1 MWAWLASRVL
11 RNRMAILIAVGLLTA
26 FLGYMAT
33 QVGMNYKHG
42 GLLPKTDSAYVD
54 YERFLHTFKEDGN
67 VLVVGT
73 QGNLQVVGSGD
84 QTLYTPKNFRAWYEL
99 GNDLKKIPGID
110 SVFSEA
116 HLFTLLRDDS
126 LQRFTLAQVVKEPP
140 VDQPGMDSLHALIR
154 SLPIYRGLLY
164 NDSTQASLMMVF
176 VNAKLFDT
184 DERQAV
190 IDAVRDRTEAFAQG
204 TALPVYRSGL
214 PWIRVNSTNL
224 VKEEMPMFM
233 AASMGLC
240 ALLLF
245 LFFRSW
251 RVMGICMAVV
261 AISVVWTFGCM
272 ALLDYK
278 VTLLQS
284 VIAPLVIVTG
294 VPNCVFLVNAFH
306 YEFTDHGNRVKA
318 LQRVISRIGAAAF
331 MTNATTAVGFTTF
344 CVTYSDAL
352 VQFGWTATIGIM
364 ILWLLSMILIPIL
377 FSYMGDPKPRH
388 LAHLDRK
395 WLDKAVEWIVRMSL
409 TRRKLIYTI
418 TALFT
423 ALAVVG
429 MLRIKDE
436 SRIVDDLP
444 EDNPV
449 LTDLRFFERN
459 FSGVM
464 PLEIV
469 IDTKKKGGALKDA
482 TLRRIEKLEDTLAL
496 YPQFSRPVS
505 IVDAVKFTKQAFYG
519 GDPARYE
526 LLTSTDKTYMLPYVE
541 NANGSE
547 GMAKAFLDSTRQTT
561 RVTVQ
566 MADIGT
572 TRMDTLLGKLRAQ
585 TDSLFETDKYKVTFT
600 GTSVVFLK
608 GSGYLVSNLITS
620 LFWAVVLIV
629 ALMAVLFN
637 SFRILIVSLIPNMI
651 PLVVTAGLMGFF
663 GIPIK
668 PSTMLVFGIALG
680 IAVDNAIHFLAR
692 YRLELKLTNND
703 MQRSVDLATRE
714 VSVGIIYTS
723 VVLLAGFFLFG
734 FSHFGGIR
742 AMGILTSITLLV
754 AMFTNLLV
762 LPSLVLSFNRS
773 LMTRAFQEPLLEIM
787 DEEQDIDLGELR
799 MEKKNED
806 TTE

>member
-1 MWAWLASRVL
+1 
-11 RNRMAILIAVGLLTA
+11 MAILIAVALLTVG
-26 FLGYMAT
+26 LGFMAT
-33 QVGMNYKHG
+33 RVGMNYKHG
-42 GLLPKTDSAYVD
+42 GLLPKIDSAYVD
-54 YERFLHTFKEDGN
+54 YERFLATFKEDGN
-67 VLVVGT
+67 VMVVGT
-73 QGNLQVVGSGD
+73 QGDAAN
-84 QTLYTPKNFRAWYEL
+84 TLYTPGNFKAWYDL
-99 GNDLKKIPGID
+99 GNDLKDIPGVD

-116 HLFTLLRDDS
+116 HLFTLHRDDS
-126 LQRFTLAQVVKEPP
+126 LMRFTLENVVKEPP
-140 VDQPGMDSLHALIR
+140 ADQAGMDTLLARIRALPFYR
-154 SLPIYRGLLY
+154 SLLY
-164 NDSTQASLMMVF
+164 NDSTRASLMMVF

-184 DERQAV
+184 DARQAV
-190 IDAVRDRTEAFAQG
+190 VDAVRARTDAFAQATG
-204 TALPVYRSGL
+204 LPVYRSGL

-224 VKEEMPMFM
+224 VKEEMPLF
-233 AASMGLC
+233 MGLSMFLC
-240 ALLLF
+240 AALLL

-251 RVMGICMAVV
+251 RVMLICMAVV

-272 ALLDYK
+272 ALLGYK
-278 VTLLQS
+278 ITLLQS

-306 YEFTDHGNRVKA
+306 IEFTHHGNRVKA
-318 LQRVISRIGAAAF
+318 LQRVISRVGAAAF
-331 MTNATTAVGFTTF
+331 LTNLTTAVGFTTF
-344 CVTYSDAL
+344 CITYSDAL
-352 VQFGWTATIGIM
+352 VEFGWTATIGIM
-364 ILWLLSMILIPIL
+364 VLWVLSMILIPIL

-388 LAHLDRK
+388 VAHLDRH
-395 WLDKAVEWIVRMSL
+395 WLDRSVEWIVHMSR
-409 TRRKLIYTI
+409 TQRPLIYGI
-418 TALFT
+418 TAICT
-423 ALAVVG
+423 VIALIGVTR
-429 MLRIKDE
+429 MRDE

-449 LTDLRFFERN
+449 RTDLRFFERN
-459 FSGVM
+459 FHGVM
-464 PLEIV
+464 PLEIM
-469 IDTKKKGGALKDA
+469 IDAKKKGAALKDA
-482 TLRRIEKLEDTLAL
+482 TLRRIEQLQDTLAT
-496 YPQFSRPVS
+496 YPEFSRALS

-526 LLTSTDKTYMLPYVE
+526 LLTSTDKTFILPYVE
-541 NANGSE
+541 NAG
-547 GMAKAFLDSTRQTT
+547 GRQGVARAFMDSTRQTT

-572 TRMDTLLGKLRAQ
+572 TRMDGLLARLRTQ
-585 TDSLFETDKYKVTFT
+585 TDSLFASDRYKVTLT

-620 LFWAVVLIV
+620 LFWAIVLIV
-629 ALMAVLFN
+629 AMMALLFN

-651 PLVVTAGLMGFF
+651 PLVFTAGLMGFL

-692 YRLELKLTNND
+692 YRLELKLTGHD
-703 MQRSVDLATRE
+703 LQRSVDLATRE

-742 AMGILTSITLLV
+742 AMGVLTSITLLV

-773 LMTRAFQEPLLEIM
+773 LMTKAFEEPLLEIM
-787 DEEQDIDLGELR
+787 DEEDDIELGDLR
-799 MEKKNED
+799 MEQREPD
-806 TTE
+806 QST

>member
-1 MWAWLASRVL
+1 MP
-11 RNRMAILIAVGLLTA
+11 M
-26 FLGYMAT
+26 
-33 QVGMNYKHG
+33 H
-42 GLLPKTDSAYVD
+42 
-54 YERFLHTFKEDGN
+54 
-67 VLVVGT
+67 
-73 QGNLQVVGSGD
+73 
-84 QTLYTPKNFRAWYEL
+84 
-99 GNDLKKIPGID
+99 
-110 SVFSEA
+110 
-116 HLFTLLRDDS
+116 
-126 LQRFTLAQVVKEPP
+126 
-140 VDQPGMDSLHALIR
+140 
-154 SLPIYRGLLY
+154 
-164 NDSTQASLMMVF
+164 
-176 VNAKLFDT
+176 
-184 DERQAV
+184 
-190 IDAVRDRTEAFAQG
+190 
-204 TALPVYRSGL
+204 RSGL

-224 VKEEMPMFM
+224 VKSEMPMFF

-240 ALLLF
+240 ALLLL

-364 ILWLLSMILIPIL
+364 VLWLLSMILIPIL

-388 LAHLDRK
+388 VAHLDRK
-395 WLDKAVEWIVRMSL
+395 WLDRAVEWIVRMSQ
-409 TRRKLIYTI
+409 TKRPLIYGITGVC
-418 TALFT
+418 TALS
-423 ALAVVG
+423 VVG
-429 MLRIKDE
+429 MLRMKDE

-449 LTDLRFFERN
+449 LADLRFFEKN
-459 FSGVM
+459 FHGVM

-469 IDTKKKGGALKDA
+469 IDTKKKGAALKDA
-482 TLRRIEKLEDTLAL
+482 TLKRLEKLEDTLAM
-496 YPQFSRPVS
+496 YPEFSRPLS

-526 LLTSTDKTYMLPYVE
+526 LLNSTDKTFILPYVE
-541 NANGSE
+541 NASGRQ
-547 GMAKAFLDSTRQTT
+547 GMAKAFMDSTRQTT

-566 MADIGT
+566 MADVGT
-572 TRMDTLLGKLRAQ
+572 TRMDVLLEKLRAQ
-585 TDSLFETDKYKVTFT
+585 TDSLFESDKYKVTFT

-620 LFWAVVLIV
+620 LFWAIVLIV

-651 PLVVTAGLMGFF
+651 PLIVTAGLMGFF
-663 GIPIK
+663 HIPIK

-692 YRLELKLTNND
+692 YRLELKLTGND
-703 MQRSVDLATRE
+703 LARSVDLATRE

-773 LMTRAFQEPLLEIM
+773 LMTKAFREPLLEIM
-787 DEEQDIDLGELR
+787 DEEEDIDLGELR
-799 MEKKNED
+799 MESKNED
-806 TTE
+806 ITE

>member
-1 MWAWLASRVL
+1 
-11 RNRMAILIAVGLLTA
+11 MAILIAVALLTVG
-26 FLGYMAT
+26 LGFMAT
-33 QVGMNYKHG
+33 RVGMNYKHG
-42 GLLPKTDSAYVD
+42 GLLPKIDSAYVD
-54 YERFLHTFKEDGN
+54 YERFLATFKEDGN
-67 VLVVGT
+67 VMVVGT
-73 QGNLQVVGSGD
+73 QGDAAN
-84 QTLYTPKNFRAWYEL
+84 TLYTPGNFKAWYDL
-99 GNDLKKIPGID
+99 GNDLKDIPGVD

-116 HLFTLLRDDS
+116 HLFTLHRDDS
-126 LQRFTLAQVVKEPP
+126 LMRFTLENVVKEPP
-140 VDQPGMDSLHALIR
+140 ADQDGMDTLLARIRALPFYR
-154 SLPIYRGLLY
+154 SLLY
-164 NDSTQASLMMVF
+164 NDSTRASLMMVF

-184 DERQAV
+184 DARQAV
-190 IDAVRDRTEAFAQG
+190 VDAVRARTDAFAQATG
-204 TALPVYRSGL
+204 LPVYRSGL

-224 VKEEMPMFM
+224 VKEEMPLF
-233 AASMGLC
+233 MGLSMFLC
-240 ALLLF
+240 AALLL

-251 RVMGICMAVV
+251 RVMLICMAVV

-272 ALLDYK
+272 ALLGYK
-278 VTLLQS
+278 ITLLQS

-306 YEFTDHGNRVKA
+306 IEFTHHGNRVKA
-318 LQRVISRIGAAAF
+318 LQRVISRVGAAAF
-331 MTNATTAVGFTTF
+331 LTNLTTAVGFTTF
-344 CVTYSDAL
+344 CITYSDAL
-352 VQFGWTATIGIM
+352 VEFGWTATIGIM
-364 ILWLLSMILIPIL
+364 VLWVLSMILIPIM

-388 LAHLDRK
+388 VAHLDRH
-395 WLDKAVEWIVRMSL
+395 WLDRSVEWIVHMSR
-409 TRRKLIYTI
+409 TQRPLIYGI
-418 TALFT
+418 TAICT
-423 ALAVVG
+423 VIALIGVTR
-429 MLRIKDE
+429 MRDE

-459 FSGVM
+459 FHGVM
-464 PLEIV
+464 PLEIM
-469 IDTKKKGGALKDA
+469 IDAKKKGAALKDA
-482 TLRRIEKLEDTLAL
+482 TLRRIEQLQDTLAT
-496 YPQFSRPVS
+496 YPEFSRALSV
-505 IVDAVKFTKQAFYG
+505 VDAVKFTKQAFYG

-526 LLTSTDKTYMLPYVE
+526 LLTSTDKTFILPYVE
-541 NANGSE
+541 NAG
-547 GMAKAFLDSTRQTT
+547 GRQGVARAFMDSTRQTT

-572 TRMDTLLGKLRAQ
+572 TRMDGLLARLRTQ
-585 TDSLFETDKYKVTFT
+585 TDSLFASDRYKVTLT

-620 LFWAVVLIV
+620 LFWAIVLIV
-629 ALMAVLFN
+629 AMMALLFN

-651 PLVVTAGLMGFF
+651 PLVFTAGLMGFL

-692 YRLELKLTNND
+692 YRLELKLTGHD
-703 MQRSVDLATRE
+703 LQRSVDLATRE

-742 AMGILTSITLLV
+742 AMGVLTSITLLV

-773 LMTRAFQEPLLEIM
+773 LMTKAFEEPLLEIM
-787 DEEQDIDLGELR
+787 DEEDDIELGDLR
-799 MEKKNED
+799 MEQREPD
-806 TTE
+806 QST